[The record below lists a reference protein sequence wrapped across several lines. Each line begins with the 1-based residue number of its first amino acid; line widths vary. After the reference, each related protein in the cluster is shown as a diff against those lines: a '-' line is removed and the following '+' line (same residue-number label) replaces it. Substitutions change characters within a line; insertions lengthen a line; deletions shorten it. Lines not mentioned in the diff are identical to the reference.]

1 VISAHG
7 PPARILNS
15 WHAGLFEM
23 IVSYELLHELE
34 TVLLRDWFRRKLTVS
49 DVLEYVLWLREGATL
64 AVNPARTTVEEGV
77 SSDPDDDYL
86 YALSLESA
94 ADLVSGDPHLLELG
108 KSGPVRVFSPRE
120 FIEELERSL

>member
-1 VISAHG
+1 
-7 PPARILNS
+7 
-15 WHAGLFEM
+15 M

-34 TVLLRDWFRRKLTVS
+34 TVLLREWFRRKLTVA

-64 AVNPARTTVEEGV
+64 IETDVIAEV
-77 SSDPDDDYL
+77 SPDPDDNYL
-86 YALSLESA
+86 YALSLASA
-94 ADLVSGDPHLLELG
+94 ADLVSGDPHLLELE

>member
-1 VISAHG
+1 
-7 PPARILNS
+7 
-15 WHAGLFEM
+15 M

-86 YALSLESA
+86 YALSLENLQRTWSPVIRTSSSW
-94 ADLVSGDPHLLELG
+94 VSPARGSRLLTA
-108 KSGPVRVFSPRE
+108 
-120 FIEELERSL
+120 

>member
-1 VISAHG
+1 
-7 PPARILNS
+7 
-15 WHAGLFEM
+15 M

-64 AVNPARTTVEEGV
+64 AEISAADLTIEEV
-77 SSDPDDDYL
+77 SADPDDNYL
-86 YALSLESA
+86 YALSLAWA
-94 ADLVSGDPHLLELG
+94 ADLVSGDPHLLALG
-108 KSGPVRVFSPRE
+108 KSGPVRVFTPRE